1 MTENKKD
8 EIRNLSL
15 EELESVAAGLFDAN
29 KLTYEEMVRY
39 MTLKNRFFDLLNAQA
54 QGKCTIEEVAAAQKE
69 VVEYS
74 EELNKKYPR
83 EPVNA
88 ETK

>member
-29 KLTYEEMVRY
+29 KITYEEMVRY
-39 MTLKNRFFDLLNAQA
+39 MTLKNRFFRSFE
-54 QGKCTIEEVAAAQKE
+54 CTGTGQMHH
-69 VVEYS
+69 
-74 EELNKKYPR
+74 
-83 EPVNA
+83 
-88 ETK
+88 

>member
-29 KLTYEEMVRY
+29 KLT
-39 MTLKNRFFDLLNAQA
+39 
-54 QGKCTIEEVAAAQKE
+54 
-69 VVEYS
+69 
-74 EELNKKYPR
+74 
-83 EPVNA
+83 
-88 ETK
+88 